1 MKDLTNSAKR
11 ILNLVLQVKGKPD
24 QLPMS
29 EVWGDV
35 FGLDAKLVKD
45 DPYQVYEKLRFL
57 RGELDLL

>member
-35 FGLDAKLVKD
+35 FGLDAKLVKMMNRL
-45 DPYQVYEKLRFL
+45 PSI
-57 RGELDLL
+57 